1 MENYNYV
8 TVESQNS
15 TQADCWRIYTTST
28 MYILT
33 PMLNHVFMGYMTY
46 SPTLTAVTDGI
57 LKECLGNWG
66 STEHILV
73 THHLMINAT
82 WMKFIKKKAIKDPI
96 GIILFQQEAV
106 HLHHISSAWVF
117 SGQGAY
123 SALKQTMNA
132 AFHHFAKSTQGSP
145 AGW

>member
-1 MENYNYV
+1 
-8 TVESQNS
+8 
-15 TQADCWRIYTTST
+15 
-28 MYILT
+28 
-33 PMLNHVFMGYMTY
+33 MLNHVFMGCMNS
-46 SPTLTAVTDGI
+46 SPTLTAGTDGI